1 MRAANSTARSTAPTV
16 VRCCWSRMASWIG
29 TREPRRAGR
38 AACDPDPL
46 RAAELAGVTPG
57 GTVTYSRAELP
68 VDWFVEIAGEQPV
81 SAHRAAHATGTP
93 SVAVVAYGAGVP
105 PEHTV
110 DRLIALADLARDT
123 GLLRAVSPTPG
134 DGDASRPRVL
144 GGRGPDGDRTGAP
157 PAARRD
163 AGGPD
168 WIRLGPAAS
177 QIAVAFGA
185 TDWQIPAGDRTDA
198 EWLAGAVGYRAVPR

>member
-1 MRAANSTARSTAPTV
+1 MNRDALVALLAT
-16 VRCCWSRMASWIG
+16 
-29 TREPRRAGR
+29 
-38 AACDPDPL
+38 PDPL

-68 VDWFVEIAGEQPV
+68 ADWFVEIAGEQPV

-93 SVAVVAYGAGVP
+93 SIAVVAYGTGVP

-134 DGDASRPRVL
+134 DGDASRPGSWGL
-144 GGRGPDGDRTGAP
+144 RT
-157 PAARRD
+157 
-163 AGGPD
+163 
-168 WIRLGPAAS
+168 
-177 QIAVAFGA
+177 
-185 TDWQIPAGDRTDA
+185 
-198 EWLAGAVGYRAVPR
+198 